1 MNLSP
6 NFTLEELSTS
16 EIALR
21 KGLDNR
27 LGEDEIAYLK
37 RLCEELLEPARLLL
51 GVPLHIN
58 SGFRSRAVNKA
69 VGGSVMSAHTYG
81 RAADTKPIG
90 LDLLEA
96 FDRLRHSD
104 LPFDQ
109 LIQECGPTGWIH
121 IAIAADD
128 IEPRRQALTAT
139 GGPGNWKYER
149 VV

>member
-1 MNLSP
+1 MTALSEH
-6 NFTLEELSTS
+6 FTLEELSTS

-21 KGLDNR
+21 KGLGN
-27 LGEDEIAYLK
+27 LPGEDEIAYLK

-58 SGFRSRAVNKA
+58 SGYRSRAVNKA

-81 RAADTKPIG
+81 RAADFVPVG
-90 LDLLEA
+90 LALKDA
-96 FDRLRHSD
+96 FDMLRTSK
-104 LPFDQ
+104 LPYDQ
-109 LIQECGPTGWIH
+109 LLAECNSWLH

-139 GGPGNWKYER
+139 GGPGNWKYQQ
-149 VV
+149 VKS